1 MSYTVVMAS
10 RKLNHYFTS
19 HPITITTSF
28 LLLDILENKES
39 VGWISKWAAELAPYH
54 LKSQERTAI
63 MSQAITYFI
72 VDWTPLYEAQKR
84 S

>member
-1 MSYTVVMAS
+1 MAS

-19 HPITITTSF
+19 HPITMTTSF

-54 LKSQERTAI
+54 LKS
-63 MSQAITYFI
+63 
-72 VDWTPLYEAQKR
+72 
-84 S
+84 